1 MNQEDQILKEDMEI
15 LGADR
20 KLAEKFSGKTVF
32 VTGATGLIG
41 TQAVYALSMMNKICK
56 SDIHVIA
63 MRSGKG
69 WYHYIA
75 VILMSRFPVKKKWII
90 SFTEQVL
97 QVLSIL

>member
-63 MRSGKG
+63 MVRNEQK
-69 WYHYIA
+69 A
-75 VILMSRFPVKKKWII
+75 KKV
-90 SFTEQVL
+90 FT
-97 QVLSIL
+97 

>member
-41 TQAVYALSMMNKICK
+41 TQAVY
-56 SDIHVIA
+56 V
-63 MRSGKG
+63 
-69 WYHYIA
+69 
-75 VILMSRFPVKKKWII
+75 P
-90 SFTEQVL
+90 
-97 QVLSIL
+97 